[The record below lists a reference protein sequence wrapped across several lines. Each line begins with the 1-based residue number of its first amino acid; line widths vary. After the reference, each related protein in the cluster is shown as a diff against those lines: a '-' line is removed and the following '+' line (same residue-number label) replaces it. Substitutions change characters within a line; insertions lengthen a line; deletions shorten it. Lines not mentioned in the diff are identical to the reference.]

1 MPGTPEFPDH
11 GEDRAVALDRA
22 VFLYRN
28 QYDQPTDTTETDRA
42 LRRTA
47 ESLFRWLTGP
57 AFLVVQTGPV
67 SDLATGEPV
76 SDPLPHKADPDGGK
90 RMQLRDN
97 EQVTYTVTVAS
108 ARGNVISDQP
118 GTQDDLTWTLEGGED
133 VLELTV
139 SEDTRSATVRAL
151 GPVGSGVLRVEVGE
165 LFATEAIDVVAG
177 EAALLTLAAGEVSD
191 QPSEQPPADEPGGD
205 EGGTPAA

>member
-22 VFLYRN
+22 VFLYRD
-28 QYDQPTDTTETDRA
+28 QYDRETDTAATDRR
-42 LRRTA
+42 LRATA
-47 ESLFRWLTGP
+47 ETLFRWLVGP
-57 AFLVVQTGPV
+57 AFMVVQTGPV
-67 SDLATGEPV
+67 LDQATGEPV
-76 SDPLPHKADPDGGK
+76 PNPLPHKADPHGGN

-151 GPVGSGVLRVEVGE
+151 GPVGSAVLRVEIGE
-165 LFATEAIDVVAG
+165 LFATEAVDVVPG
-177 EAALLTLAAGEVSD
+177 EAALVTLSAGEVSD
-191 QPSEQPPADEPGGD
+191 QPTEEPPVDEP
-205 EGGTPAA
+205 TA

>member
-22 VFLYRN
+22 VFLYRD
-28 QYDQPTDTTETDRA
+28 QYDRETDTAATDRR
-42 LRRTA
+42 LRATA
-47 ESLFRWLTGP
+47 EALFRWLVGP

-67 SDLATGEPV
+67 LDQATGDPA
-76 SDPLPHKADPDGGK
+76 SNPLPHKADPHGGK

-118 GTQDDLTWTLEGGED
+118 GPQDDLTWTVTGAEG

-151 GPVGSGVLRVEVGE
+151 GPVGSGVLRVEIGE
-165 LFATEAIDVVAG
+165 LFATEAIDVVPG
-177 EAALLTLAAGEVSD
+177 EAALVTLAAGEVSD
-191 QPSEQPPADEPGGD
+191 QPAEEPPVD
-205 EGGTPAA
+205 EGDTPA

>member
-22 VFLYRN
+22 VFLYRD
-28 QYDQPTDTTETDRA
+28 QYDRETDTAAVDRA
-42 LRRTA
+42 LRKTA
-47 ESLFRWLTGP
+47 EAVFRWLVGP
-57 AFLVVQTGPV
+57 AFLVVHTGPV

-76 SDPLPHKADPDGGK
+76 SNPLPHKADPHGGK

-118 GTQDDLTWTLEGGED
+118 GTQDDLVWTVEGAEGT
-133 VLELTV
+133 LELTV

-151 GPVGSGVLRVEVGE
+151 GPVGSGVLRVEIGE

-177 EAALLTLAAGEVSD
+177 EAALVTLAAGEVS
-191 QPSEQPPADEPGGD
+191 EQAPAQEPPADDDGT
-205 EGGTPAA
+205 GTPAV